1 MTYFKI
7 IDCVIQDNV
16 KEGSKMILEIE
27 DPEKKIIVDIEYPHF
42 KTKPVF
48 LVHTLMPCT
57 TFDVL

>member
-16 KEGSKMILEIE
+16 KEDSKMILEIE
-27 DPEKKIIVDIEYPHF
+27 GPEKWVVDIEYPHF
-42 KTKPVF
+42 KIESMF
-48 LVHTLMPCT
+48 LVHMFKPCT